1 MVATA
6 FLPIL
11 SALDRLF
18 IGHARPSTRRVT
30 RRWASLRTGPEPG
43 THPCVTHLD
52 FGTLVDY
59 VRGLGSPAAREQV
72 REHLA
77 TCAHCEHTAGR
88 LTRLA
93 ELAAADA
100 DCEVPDDVVDEAI
113 ALFTADAA
121 DRRALAGVDDIFSS
135 QTRRAPFDDGEPEAI
150 AAAPPRFLRF
160 AAPRGEIDV
169 HLLVLEERG
178 CVSVSGQII
187 SRKAGGR
194 LDWEVTAHRGSSH
207 EAIGRTRATEA
218 GLFQLHYD
226 APAAALL
233 RFANAAAPEPVDLPI
248 ET

>member
-1 MVATA
+1 MGPTA

-18 IGHARPSTRRVT
+18 IGQARGPSTRRLD
-30 RRWASLRTGPEPG
+30 RWASVRTGPAPG
-43 THPCVTHLD
+43 TRPCVTHVD

-59 VRGLGSPAAREQV
+59 VRGLGSDAAREQV

-77 TCAHCEHTAGR
+77 TCAHCDHTAER
-88 LTRLA
+88 LTLLT
-93 ELAAADA
+93 EIAAADA
-100 DCEVPDDVVDEAI
+100 DCEVPDEVVDEAI

-135 QTRRAPFDDGEPEAI
+135 QTRRTRFDDGEPEAV
-150 AAAPPRFLRF
+150 AAAPRFLRF
-160 AAPRGEIDV
+160 AAPGGDIDV

-178 CVSVSGQII
+178 RVSVSGQII

-194 LDWEVTAHRGSSH
+194 LDWAVTAHRGSSH

-233 RFANAAAPEPVDLPI
+233 RFANAEAPEPVELPI